1 MYSVRGCRSSFL
13 MVSKGKT
20 NLYAPEK
27 FGEIQEKDRNFSKD
41 FWSLVISE
49 EFSDLW
55 WTFVN
60 VFCK

>member
-1 MYSVRGCRSSFL
+1 